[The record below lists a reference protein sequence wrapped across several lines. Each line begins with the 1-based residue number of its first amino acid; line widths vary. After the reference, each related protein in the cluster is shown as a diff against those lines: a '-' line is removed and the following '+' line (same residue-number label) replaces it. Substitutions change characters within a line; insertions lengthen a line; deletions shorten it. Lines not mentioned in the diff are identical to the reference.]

1 MEKEGVGERGTF
13 YDEIGAL
20 RDVGQNHM
28 LQMLAL
34 VAMGHPQR
42 FDTVAIRRERAK
54 ILEALRPIKEIEVAK
69 YTRRGQYEGYKK
81 LPGVQT
87 GSKTETYFK
96 LQAFVDNARWSG
108 TPFYI
113 EGGKGMKESV
123 VELNVHFKEA
133 TPCFCPPPHKDHIHQ
148 NMLSFQ
154 VKPKEGIVLRFWAKR
169 PGLANDIEP
178 KNLAFEY
185 GGRKIPETQAEA
197 YEKVL
202 FDCIQGEQMLFTS
215 TEEVAA
221 AWRFIMPILNAWQ
234 KDKAP
239 LTVYKKGGQM

>member
-1 MEKEGVGERGTF
+1 VGERGTF

-54 ILEALRPIKEIEVAK
+54 ILEALRPISENKVGK
-69 YTRRGQYEGYKK
+69 YTKRGQYEGYKK
-81 LPGVQT
+81 LPGVRT
-87 GSKTETYFK
+87 DSGTETYFK
-96 LQAFVDNARWSG
+96 LKAYVDNARWSG

-113 EGGKGMKESV
+113 EAGKGMKENV
-123 VELNVHFKEA
+123 VELNVYFKEA

-154 VKPKEGIVLRFWAKR
+154 VKPKERIVLRFWAKK

-185 GGRKIPETQAEA
+185 GGRKTPETQAEA

-221 AWRFIMPILNAWQ
+221 AWRFIMPILSAWQ
-234 KDKAP
+234 KNKTP
-239 LTVYKKGGQM
+239 PKMYKKGVGL